1 MAVTYGF
8 YNSVSGDRKYNAI
21 QMSSIFDGIIKDGI
35 FMSIGTSMMVVATG
49 EGRMLNVGVGRAW
62 FDHTWTLNDAPLP
75 LTPDQSEILLNRID
89 MIVLDI
95 DQREAVRANNIIVV
109 KGTPSSTPVAPSLIF
124 DAHHR
129 QYPLAS
135 VYIGKGVTQIN
146 QADITNLVGSG
157 RCPFITGILET
168 INIEAL
174 VAQWEDQWTQFFNAQ
189 TNEMRATALAWNAQ
203 WLAWFNQETSND
215 SAEWRIYMDQQK
227 AIWEAFVAEMQDI
240 TDDTVQAKI
249 VDLQQRVTV
258 LEEFKDALSDE
269 FRIYHT
275 IQDSNGGAI
284 LDSVGNQIDGQ
295 IIFAI
300 R

>member
-35 FMSIGTSMMVVATG
+35 FMSIGTSMMVTATG
-49 EGRMLNVGVGRAW
+49 EGMMLNVGIGRAW
-62 FDHTWTLNDAPLP
+62 FDHTWTLNDAPL
-75 LTPDQSEILLNRID
+75 LVTPDQSEILLNRID
-89 MIVLDI
+89 MIVLDV
-95 DQREAVRANNIIVV
+95 DRREAVRANNIIII
-109 KGTPSSTPVAPSLIF
+109 KGTPSSNPVAPSLIF
-124 DAHHR
+124 NVDHR

-135 VYIGKGVTQIN
+135 VYVTKGATQIN

-203 WLAWFNQETSND
+203 WLAWFNQETGND
-215 SAEWRIYMDQQK
+215 SAEWRTYMDEQK

-240 TDDTVQAKI
+240 TDETVQAKI
-249 VDLQQRVTV
+249 VDLQQRVTI
-258 LEEFKDALSDE
+258 LEEFKTALSDE
-269 FRIYHT
+269 FLIYHT